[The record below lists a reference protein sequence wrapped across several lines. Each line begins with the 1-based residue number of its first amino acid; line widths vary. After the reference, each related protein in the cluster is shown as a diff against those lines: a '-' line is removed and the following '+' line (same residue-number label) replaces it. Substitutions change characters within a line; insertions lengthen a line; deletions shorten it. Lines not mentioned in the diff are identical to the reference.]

1 MNNGRVNIIGPNNI
15 DRFLLY
21 EQVEPKKT
29 TNYANALVGNFQQNQ
44 VSKLFFSANNIDF
57 LQSKMIEGV
66 FNKSNGN
73 YKIGRQDDDVL
84 KTIMRA
90 MYLQF
95 SKNLDT
101 DIRGQISEL
110 NKHVLDYAV
119 PQIYNEAVGYL
130 KYKRDV
136 SNLATPIDL
145 PVSSY
150 HSNSLQLK
158 PFF

>member
-1 MNNGRVNIIGPNNI
+1 
-15 DRFLLY
+15 
-21 EQVEPKKT
+21 
-29 TNYANALVGNFQQNQ
+29 
-44 VSKLFFSANNIDF
+44 
-57 LQSKMIEGV
+57 MIEGV

-90 MYLQF
+90 LYLQF
-95 SKNLDT
+95 SKNLNT
-101 DIRGQISEL
+101 NVREQISEL